1 MKSAQILTLVLRIFL
16 ALLLSWAGYLKL
28 SSAEVEIELFT
39 TLGMEPIGRY
49 LIGALEVAA
58 AILILLPQSVV
69 YGAVLSWGLMVGAV
83 IAHLTKI
90 GITGPSGILFGA
102 AVLAL
107 ISSTLI
113 IYITRN
119 RIEFL
124 DHMFNSHKSNPQDQ
138 P

>member
-124 DHMFNSHKSNPQDQ
+124 DHMFNSHKSNPHDQ

>member
-69 YGAVLSWGLMVGAV
+69 YGAVLSWGLMAGAV